1 MRPLEGITVVAL
13 EQVIAGPFATRQ
25 LAELGARV
33 IKIERPGGGDSARAY
48 DTTVKGLSSHFV
60 WVNRSKESLAL
71 DVKRPEAKEIL
82 RRLLEKADVFLHNLA
97 PGAVERL
104 GLGSIETREKHPRLI
119 WCGISGYGPAGPYAS
134 KKAYDLLVQCE
145 AGLLSVTG
153 SAESPAKAGIPAAD
167 IAAGMYAFSSI
178 LAALVRRGRSGEGAT
193 IDVTMLEALGEWMG
207 FPALFTAYGG
217 SAPPRSGAHHATI
230 VPYGPF
236 KAGDGEAVFLSVQ
249 NQREFAAFC
258 DRVLMKGG
266 LKSDPRFATGPAR
279 FRNREAMHAEIDA
292 VFTDLTAA
300 EVIARLDAADIANA
314 RLNDMG
320 QFWRHPQLEARGR
333 WAKVGSP
340 SGELEVLKPPFNLSG
355 FEPRMDPVPALGEH
369 TAAILGELGYAN
381 AEIDALRRSG
391 AL

>member
-1 MRPLEGITVVAL
+1 VRPLEGITVVAL

-48 DTTVKGLSSHFV
+48 DRTVKGLSSHFV
-60 WVNRSKESLAL
+60 WVNRSKESVAL
-71 DVKRPEAKEIL
+71 DVKHPAAKEIL
-82 RRLLEKADVFLHNLA
+82 ARLVGRADVFLHNLA

-104 GLGSIETREKHPRLI
+104 GLGAQTLRQTHPSLI

-153 SAESPAKAGIPAAD
+153 TPDSPAKAGIPAAD
-167 IAAGMYAFSSI
+167 IAAGMYAFTSI
-178 LAALVRRGRSGEGAT
+178 LAALVRRGRTSEGAT

-217 SAPPRSGAHHATI
+217 SAPPRSGPYHATI

-236 KAGDGEAVFLSVQ
+236 RAGDGETVFLSVQ
-249 NQREFAAFC
+249 NEREFAAFC
-258 DRVLMKGG
+258 DAVLKKPG
-266 LKSDPRFATGPAR
+266 LKNDPRFASGPER
-279 FRNREAMHAEIDA
+279 FRNREAMHAEIDG
-292 VFTDLTAA
+292 VLGKLKAA
-300 EVIARLDAADIANA
+300 EIVSRLDAADIANA
-314 RLNDMG
+314 RLNDMAG
-320 QFWRHPQLEARGR
+320 FWGHPQLQARGR

-340 SGELEVLKPPFNLSG
+340 GGELDMLKPPFNLSN
-355 FEPRMDPVPALGEH
+355 FEPRLDPVPALGEH
-369 TAAILGELGYAN
+369 TAQILAELGYG
-381 AEIDALRRSG
+381 EQQIGELRKSG
-391 AL
+391 AV